1 LSSRAYWCAVAHAS
15 KSTRQATKKKPIV
28 PKRFCRRL
36 HKTENFFRRIK
47 DWRRIASRYESFLA
61 AADLGGAFCWVKL

>member
-1 LSSRAYWCAVAHAS
+1 VRRCARFQVNEAS
-15 KSTRQATKKKPIV
+15 CQKKPIV
-28 PKRFCRRL
+28 PNRFCRRP

>member
-1 LSSRAYWCAVAHAS
+1 MVRRCARFQVNEAS
-15 KSTRQATKKKPIV
+15 YQKKHIV

-61 AADLGGAFCWVKL
+61 AVDLGGAFCWVKL